1 MNAQQIFP
9 VLVCDSGLRRI
20 LSDVNLG
27 TATARSQGCIQ
38 MQCRGVRWAGPGCG
52 AQSAGILIVTAS
64 LSRIPEGEHTFYVNM
79 K

>member
-1 MNAQQIFP
+1 MSTWAQPQPGLHTNA
-9 VLVCDSGLRRI
+9 VSRCEMGR
-20 LSDVNLG
+20 
-27 TATARSQGCIQ
+27 
-38 MQCRGVRWAGPGCG
+38 AGPGWG

>member
-1 MNAQQIFP
+1 MSTWAQPQPGLHTNA
-9 VLVCDSGLRRI
+9 VSRCEMG
-20 LSDVNLG
+20 
-27 TATARSQGCIQ
+27 
-38 MQCRGVRWAGPGCG
+38 WCG

>member
-1 MNAQQIFP
+1 MSTWAEPAAGLHTNA
-9 VLVCDSGLRRI
+9 VSRCE
-20 LSDVNLG
+20 
-27 TATARSQGCIQ
+27 
-38 MQCRGVRWAGPGCG
+38 MAGPGCG